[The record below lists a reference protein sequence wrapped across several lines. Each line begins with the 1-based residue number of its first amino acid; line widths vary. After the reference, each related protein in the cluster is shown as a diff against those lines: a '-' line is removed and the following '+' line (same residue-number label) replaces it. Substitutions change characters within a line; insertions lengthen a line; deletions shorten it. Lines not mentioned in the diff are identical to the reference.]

1 MKKKLVK
8 TPTIIEKTGDIEGR
22 STSISPRRKTIYA
35 KMIDKIEIYLSYDRK
50 LKYSFCEMWK
60 FILSKLLFNFNDD
73 KTLVMNKSENNLT
86 RDLDI
91 CNILKK
97 LHELDKI
104 KELLFSEE
112 QQLMLGFSPKPEIM
126 SSDVDPSLMEMT
138 STGLR
143 NLSKSIRA
151 RKKKKQRLLEDEVNF
166 DEIQPFKQ
174 LIFAWKSLKNSKQTT
189 FLINENLVKMF
200 GDEFS
205 KIVDVTEEEMQLFCN
220 QQKTAGNKLFNF
232 VKSLKKNETEGVKMN
247 NLILNKPNEK
257 QGNYSLHSENFL
269 DCPENN
275 ENIII
280 GTGNKLEKIVNLKK
294 IESVIN
300 VLGVKIQNVKEK
312 LGLKFARKNSGK
324 IKEIENQE
332 KNDKKQE
339 NTEDLY
345 EFIENPG
352 GELFSRRETI
362 LASTSRSEKKESNF
376 IRKNV
381 VFKSIKV
388 DHEDDENQ
396 TKDAAKEGGNNI

>member
-1 MKKKLVK
+1 
-8 TPTIIEKTGDIEGR
+8 
-22 STSISPRRKTIYA
+22 
-35 KMIDKIEIYLSYDRK
+35 
-50 LKYSFCEMWK
+50 
-60 FILSKLLFNFNDD
+60 
-73 KTLVMNKSENNLT
+73 
-86 RDLDI
+86 
-91 CNILKK
+91 
-97 LHELDKI
+97 
-104 KELLFSEE
+104 
-112 QQLMLGFSPKPEIM
+112 
-126 SSDVDPSLMEMT
+126 
-138 STGLR
+138 
-143 NLSKSIRA
+143 
-151 RKKKKQRLLEDEVNF
+151 
-166 DEIQPFKQ
+166 
-174 LIFAWKSLKNSKQTT
+174 
-189 FLINENLVKMF
+189 
-200 GDEFS
+200 
-205 KIVDVTEEEMQLFCN
+205 MQLFCN
-220 QQKTAGNKLFNF
+220 KQKTAGNKLFNF

-388 DHEDDENQ
+388 DHDDDENQ
-396 TKDAAKEGGNNI
+396 TKDAEKEGGNNI